1 VTLIDAWHF
10 RDSIKLHQTTF
21 IHVSLNTRDYAYPMV
36 CNSEP
41 IEQDGTQQPA
51 DEMSYD
57 ERRQAR
63 RHRTLKAAKLLPMEG
78 WDARDGIVR
87 DQSDTGARIAVEQPA
102 TVPDEFRLV
111 VLKEA
116 TIQPVTVRWRDEK
129 QLGVEYSGEAKPAP
143 PRKL

>member
-1 VTLIDAWHF
+1 MLV
-10 RDSIKLHQTTF
+10 
-21 IHVSLNTRDYAYPMV
+21 HVSENVLRYAYLMV

-41 IEQDGTQQPA
+41 IEQDGEKVPA
-51 DEMSYD
+51 VEIPHD

-63 RHRTLKAAKLLPMEG
+63 RHRTLKAAKLLPMDG

-87 DQSDTGARIAVEQPA
+87 DQSETGARISVERPA

-116 TIQPVTVRWRDEK
+116 TIQPVTVRWRDAK
-129 QLGVEYSGEAKPAP
+129 QLGVEYSGEAKPSP